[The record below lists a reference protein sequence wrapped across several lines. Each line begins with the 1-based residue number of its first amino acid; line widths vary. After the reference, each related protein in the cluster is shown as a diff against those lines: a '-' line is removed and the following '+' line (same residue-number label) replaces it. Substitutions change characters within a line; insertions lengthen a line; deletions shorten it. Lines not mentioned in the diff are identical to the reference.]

1 MKAMVLTPKNQIEFQ
16 FVYDLLKKLGMTP
29 TVMSEEELEDVG
41 FSKLMKAADK
51 TKKVSRETIM
61 AKLDA

>member
-1 MKAMVLTPKNQIEFQ
+1 MVLTPKNQIEFQ

>member
-1 MKAMVLTPKNQIEFQ
+1 MLLTPKNQTEFR
-16 FVYDLLKKLGMTP
+16 FLYDLLKKLGTTPAVMTN
-29 TVMSEEELEDVG
+29 EEMEDIG

-51 TKKVSRETIM
+51 TKKISRETIM